1 MEALELFAILV
12 LAGAIVVLLYYYM
25 EEIRQVSLRKM
36 RTEMIEMGERIKG
49 KVRGVPV
56 STDVL
61 SGKIEHF
68 LEEKSDQLIKD
79 WELATQSDISRLD
92 ERIDKVFRD
101 VDELGSRFNEFR
113 VYTNKKIVSIEKRL
127 EKLEIPEEG
136 EEE

>member
-36 RTEMIEMGERIKG
+36 RTEMIEMGEKIKG

-68 LEEKSDQLIKD
+68 LEEKSDQLIRD

-113 VYTNKKIVSIEKRL
+113 TYTNKKIDSIEKRL
-127 EKLEIPEEG
+127 EKLEIPKEG
-136 EEE
+136 EE

>member
-36 RTEMIEMGERIKG
+36 RTEMIEMGEKIKG

-68 LEEKSDQLIKD
+68 LEEKSDQLIRD

-113 VYTNKKIVSIEKRL
+113 TYTNKKIDSIEKRL
-127 EKLEIPEEG
+127 EKLEIPKEG